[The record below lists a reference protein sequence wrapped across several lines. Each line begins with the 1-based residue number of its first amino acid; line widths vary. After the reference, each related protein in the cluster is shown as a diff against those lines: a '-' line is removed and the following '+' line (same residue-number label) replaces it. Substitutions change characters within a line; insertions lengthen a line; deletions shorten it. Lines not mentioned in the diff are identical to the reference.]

1 MAKKSQG
8 FGKPLHQKQA
18 DKVHRK
24 ALEKLQ
30 QKVQQGSLGDKF
42 TAMVTNPQ
50 GEVKMSEVLEE
61 FVEPY
66 LDFARN
72 RNQREKLFGIA
83 VAAWNLAIM
92 PESDRQQMI
101 NRLIEQGLKGNDPL
115 AQQDTKEI
123 IDEMICR
130 KQALFADNKRYI
142 VNFQLQDMG
151 KTFHLSVVSTL
162 VSQPILEQ

>member
-8 FGKPLHQKQA
+8 FGKPLNQKQS

-24 ALEKLQ
+24 AMEKLQ
-30 QKVQQGSLGDKF
+30 QKVQQGALGDKF

-50 GEVKMSEVLEE
+50 AEVKMSEVLEE

-72 RNQREKLFGIA
+72 RNQREKLFSIA
-83 VAAWNLAIM
+83 VIAWNLAIM
-92 PESDRQQMI
+92 PERDRKPMI
-101 NRLIEQGLKGNDPL
+101 DQLIEQGLKGNDPL
-115 AQQDTKEI
+115 AQQDTREI
-123 IDEMICR
+123 LDEMIAR

-142 VNFQLQDMG
+142 VEFQLQDRG
-151 KTFHLSVVSTL
+151 KTFHLSVASTL
-162 VSQPILEQ
+162 VN